1 MFDWKQRLLEIGL
14 AGGLAASGASCGQDL
29 GQGQPAPGTCMN
41 CCGSMSE
48 PAHLANSLDENP
60 PTTTL
65 VGCALPPKSPPAPYG
80 TPANGSVC
88 LSDPDFGSTVA
99 IDDLTLGYSPQEVLD
114 AANAGSTASLTW
126 WDGTTTRLRFRIDPS
141 PDTLFFVEVN
151 PPNANYCD
159 RATNILHLVAT
170 LETDDGRLAEQ
181 LPANI
186 SVRDRGQRFEI
197 ADINLD
203 VNLASGQRL
212 PSDLKGTLATDIR
225 AWLPPETSEVVFAL
239 SVLMKGAACLP
250 YCAPGAVPQSGGPLG
265 NQTCFVP
272 SGLITV
278 YASYGTDSS
287 AAFCGSNAYAAS
299 WQWD

>member
-1 MFDWKQRLLEIGL
+1 
-14 AGGLAASGASCGQDL
+14 
-29 GQGQPAPGTCMN
+29 MN
-41 CCGSMSE
+41 CCGATSE
-48 PAHLANSLDENP
+48 PGHLTTSLDENP
-60 PTTTL
+60 PATTL
-65 VGCALPPKSPPAPYG
+65 VGCALPPKSPPSPYG

-88 LSDPDFGSTVA
+88 LSDPDAGVRVA

-141 PDTLFFVEVN
+141 PDTLFYVQVN

-159 RATNILHLVAT
+159 RAMNIEHLVAT

-186 SVRDRGQRFEI
+186 SVRDQGQRFQI

-203 VNLASGQRL
+203 VDLDGGQLL
-212 PSDLKGTLATDIR
+212 PADLKGTLATDIS
-225 AWLPPETSEVVFAL
+225 AWLPPETSRFAFAF
-239 SVLMKGAACLP
+239 SVLLKGAACLP
-250 YCAPGAVPQSGGPLG
+250 YCAPGTVPQAGGPLG
-265 NQTCFVP
+265 DQTCFAP

-278 YASYGTDSS
+278 YATYPSGL
-287 AAFCGSNAYAAS
+287 FCGSNAYAAS